1 MQATLKKK
9 AIQREIEEQMEH
21 GPAGLLNE
29 DHWMMEVYL
38 GDMQSATGEQEDY
51 WLVAIKAAQEAAAL
65 TWQRAH
71 QTQEEPTVDGH

>member
-1 MQATLKKK
+1 
-9 AIQREIEEQMEH
+9 
-21 GPAGLLNE
+21 
-29 DHWMMEVYL
+29 MEVYL
-38 GDMQSATGEQEDY
+38 GGMESATGEQEDY